1 MLAYLRLS
9 PPTTT
14 IACYRLRLPSEPHL
28 MRLYVKYYF
37 AQKNDHANFKKLM
50 IPNGFS
56 LIKVIQQLEK
66 LHTDLCYTQAVKFAQ
81 SAMLAMRNIPT

>member
-1 MLAYLRLS
+1 
-9 PPTTT
+9 
-14 IACYRLRLPSEPHL
+14 